1 MNVTVEKQDA
11 ACLVKVS
18 GEVDMNN
25 APQLRKALMGLVEA
39 RSPMIIVS
47 LAGVRYIAT
56 AGIATLV
63 ECRQKVAQYKG
74 KLRLAEIR
82 KDMFEIFKMAKLDGI
97 FDIYTTEQE
106 ALAGVREKA

>member
-1 MNVTVEKQDA
+1 MNVSVEKQDSA
-11 ACLVKVS
+11 HLVKVS

-25 APQLRKALMGLVEA
+25 APQLRKALMALVEA
-39 RSPMIIVS
+39 RVPLIIVS

-63 ECRQKVAQYKG
+63 ECRQKVSQYKG

-82 KDMFEIFKMAKLDGI
+82 KDMLEIFKMAKLDGI
-97 FDIYTTEQE
+97 FEIYATERE
-106 ALAGVREKA
+106 ALG